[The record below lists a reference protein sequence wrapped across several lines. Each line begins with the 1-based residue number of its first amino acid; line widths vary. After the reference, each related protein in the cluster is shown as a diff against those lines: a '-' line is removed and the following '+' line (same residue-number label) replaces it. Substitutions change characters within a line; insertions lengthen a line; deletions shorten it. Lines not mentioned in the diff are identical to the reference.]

1 MCNCKLSTIEEF
13 IKKHRLDDVRS
24 LALQAVKYPDIDMLF
39 ALDQIE
45 GWQRARTKLPEW
57 ASKDGIIFPPHI
69 SMEQCSSERTAKYKS
84 GILHSSGILIDL
96 TGGFG
101 VDFSYMAKGFS
112 KAVYVEQQSHLC
124 DIAKH
129 NFELL
134 GLQHAEVVNA
144 DGVEYLHSLPL
155 ISNASR
161 THLEG
166 ESKEKSNF
174 SLCRDKRCLDES
186 QTHLEGENE
195 ENGQQTIEENIVIY
209 LDPAR
214 RDVHGA
220 KVYGIED
227 CTPNVVELQSE
238 LLDKASVV
246 MVKLSPMLDLHAA
259 IKALSVSKAYIVS
272 VGNECKELLLVL
284 SRDKNE
290 AIRVVCVNDDE
301 SFEYSYGEEADCVP
315 SISDADILADGSEC
329 FLYEPNASIM
339 KAGCFSLLTSCFSV
353 KALSRNSH
361 LFVSNDEIADFP
373 GRKFKIYAVSSMN
386 KKELRKVLADISQ
399 ANIAVRNFPLSVAE
413 LRKRLKLKDG
423 GDTYIFATTVGE
435 RSHTLIICKKIG

>member
-1 MCNCKLSTIEEF
+1 MSTIEEF

-24 LALQAVKYPDIDMLF
+24 LALQAAKYPDIDMPF

-57 ASKDGIIFPPHI
+57 ASKEGIIFPPHI

-84 GILHSSGILIDL
+84 GILHSSGTLIDL

-134 GLQHAEVVNA
+134 GLQHAEVVNT
-144 DGVEYLHSLPL
+144 DGVEYLHSLPR

-166 ESKEKSNF
+166 ENV
-174 SLCRDKRCLDES
+174 
-186 QTHLEGENE
+186 
-195 ENGQQTIEENIVIY
+195 ENGQQNIEENIVIY

-227 CTPNVVELQSE
+227 CTPNVLELQEE
-238 LLDKASVV
+238 LLKKASVV
-246 MVKLSPMLDLHAA
+246 MIKLSPMLDLHAA
-259 IKALSVSKAYIVS
+259 IRALPVSEVYIVS

-284 SRDKNE
+284 RKEGNN
-290 AIRVVCVNDDE
+290 AVRVVCVNDE
-301 SFEYSYGEEADCVP
+301 AVAGYAYGAQADYRVSAVDLKP
-315 SISDADILADGSEC
+315 SAY
-329 FLYEPNASIM
+329 LYEPNASIM
-339 KAGCFSLLTSCFSV
+339 KAGCFDVLASRFPV

-361 LFVSNDEIADFP
+361 LFISSDEIAAFP
-373 GRKFKIYAVSSMN
+373 GRKFKIQAISSMN
-386 KKELRKVLADISQ
+386 KKELKRALAGVSQ

-435 RSHTLIICKKIG
+435 RNHTLILCKKIG

>member
-1 MCNCKLSTIEEF
+1 
-13 IKKHRLDDVRS
+13 
-24 LALQAVKYPDIDMLF
+24 
-39 ALDQIE
+39 
-45 GWQRARTKLPEW
+45 
-57 ASKDGIIFPPHI
+57 
-69 SMEQCSSERTAKYKS
+69 MEQCSSERTAKYKS
-84 GILHSSGILIDL
+84 GILHSSGTLIDL

-101 VDFSYMAKGFS
+101 VDFSYMAKGFP
-112 KAVYVEQQSHLC
+112 KAVYVERQSHLC
-124 DIAKH
+124 DIARH

-134 GLQHAEVVNA
+134 GLNHADVVNA
-144 DGVEYLHSLPL
+144 DGVEYLHSLPR

-166 ESKEKSNF
+166 ESKGKSNF
-174 SLCRDKRCLDES
+174 SLCRDEICLDDA
-186 QTHLEGENE
+186 QQHLEENV
-195 ENGQQTIEENIVIY
+195 VIY

-246 MVKLSPMLDLHAA
+246 MVKLSPMLDIHAA

-315 SISDADILADGSEC
+315 SVSDADILADGSEC

-361 LFVSNDEIADFP
+361 LFVSSDEIADFP

>member
-1 MCNCKLSTIEEF
+1 MSTIEEF

-24 LALQAVKYPDIDMLF
+24 LALQAAKYPDIDMPF

-57 ASKDGIIFPPHI
+57 ASKEGIIFPPHI

-84 GILHSSGILIDL
+84 GILHSSGTLIDL

-101 VDFSYMAKGFS
+101 VDFSYMAMDFS
-112 KAVYVEQQSHLC
+112 KAVYVERQSHLC
-124 DIAKH
+124 DIARH

-134 GLQHAEVVNA
+134 GLNHADVVNA

-161 THLEG
+161 
-166 ESKEKSNF
+166 
-174 SLCRDKRCLDES
+174 
-186 QTHLEGENE
+186 THLEGENE

-227 CTPNVVELQSE
+227 CTPNVLELQEE
-238 LLDKASVV
+238 LLEKASVV
-246 MVKLSPMLDLHAA
+246 MIKLSPMLDLHAA
-259 IKALSVSKAYIVS
+259 IRALPVSEVYIVS

-284 SRDKNE
+284 RKEGND
-290 AIRVVCVNDDE
+290 AVRVVCVNDE
-301 SFEYSYGEEADCVP
+301 ALFEYSYGEQADYCVSEVDLQP
-315 SISDADILADGSEC
+315 SAY
-329 FLYEPNASIM
+329 LYEPNASIM
-339 KAGCFSLLTSCFSV
+339 KAGCFDVLASRFPV

-361 LFVSNDEIADFP
+361 VFISSDEIADFP

-386 KKELRKVLADISQ
+386 KKELKRALAGVSQ

-435 RSHTLIICKKIG
+435 RNHTLILCKKIG

>member
-1 MCNCKLSTIEEF
+1 MS
-13 IKKHRLDDVRS
+13 
-24 LALQAVKYPDIDMLF
+24 F

-84 GILHSSGILIDL
+84 GILHSSGTLIDL

-144 DGVEYLHSLPL
+144 DGVEYLHSLPR

-166 ESKEKSNF
+166 ESKGKSNF
-174 SLCRDKRCLDES
+174 SLCRDEKCLDDA
-186 QTHLEGENE
+186 QQHLEENV
-195 ENGQQTIEENIVIY
+195 VIY

-301 SFEYSYGEEADCVP
+301 SFEYSYGEEADSVP
-315 SISDADILADGSEC
+315 SVSDADILADGSEC